1 VATLVRDIMDADAP
15 SVEEDTDVETVI
27 RLLGEHEIP
36 GIPVLNDGGRC
47 VGIVTESDLVLPG
60 DDGDLHLPH
69 YVNLFGA
76 LVFIEPLKHFEDRLK
91 KAFAATAADMMT
103 ADPTMI
109 EPDATA
115 EDAAKVIH
123 ESGHNRLPV
132 AEHGRYIGVVSRADV
147 LGALVG

>member
-1 VATLVRDIMDADAP
+1 MDADAP

-76 LVFIEPLKHFEDRLK
+76 LVFIEPLKHFEDRLQ

-103 ADPTMI
+103 ADPTII
-109 EPDATA
+109 EPDSTA
-115 EDAAKVIH
+115 EDVAKVIY

>member
-1 VATLVRDIMDADAP
+1 MDADAP

>member
-76 LVFIEPLKHFEDRLK
+76 LVFIEPLKHFEDRLQ

-103 ADPTMI
+103 ADPTII

>member
-1 VATLVRDIMDADAP
+1 MATLVRDIMDADAP